1 MKALS
6 PLNVPSHTQPW
17 VNFNNSFVMSFSD
30 CNQYLIVD
38 RYPTEAALSA
48 SGGTAVANA
57 LISGHYTAWTST
69 GLDQWIKVGTEHG
82 YVPAL
87 IDNGGT

>member
-1 MKALS
+1 MNAS
-6 PLNVPSHTQPW
+6 IDPHTVPCHTQPL
-17 VNFNNSFVMSFSD
+17 VKHDNSLLVAFSD

-48 SGGTAVANA
+48 SGGSAVANA

-69 GLDQWIKVGTEHG
+69 GLDQWIKVRTEYG
-82 YVPAL
+82 YLPAL
-87 IDNGGT
+87 SV